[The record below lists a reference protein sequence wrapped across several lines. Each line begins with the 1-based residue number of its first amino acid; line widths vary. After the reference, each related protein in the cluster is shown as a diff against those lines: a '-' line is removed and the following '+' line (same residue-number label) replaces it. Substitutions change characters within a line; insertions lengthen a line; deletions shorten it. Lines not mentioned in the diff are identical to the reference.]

1 MFWRLWRKPERQ
13 REIFTFWDGNKPRSA
28 DPIAVYRSL
37 KDDPKF
43 NIDVHPALV
52 DAGDVDAIGITAAAV
67 RSAFDVK
74 PLSAG
79 GLTEQECIS
88 LLLEY
93 FDWVDS
99 VKKKDSQPLTSQPAS
114 DTTPLLE
121 CSATPTSSPS
131 ESTSTV
137 TGPN

>member
-1 MFWRLWRKPERQ
+1 MFWRFWRKPERQ
-13 REIFTFWDGNKPRSA
+13 REIFCYFDGNKPRSA
-28 DPIAVYRSL
+28 DPIVVYRSL

-52 DAGDVDAIGITAAAV
+52 DAGDADAIGITAAAV
-67 RSAFDVK
+67 RSAFGVK
-74 PLSAG
+74 SLDAG

-88 LLLEY
+88 LLLQY

-99 VKKKDSQPLTSQPAS
+99 VKKKDSQPLTLPPAS
-114 DTTPLLE
+114 DTTPPLE

>member
-13 REIFTFWDGNKPRSA
+13 REIFTYWDGSKPRSA
-28 DPIAVYRSL
+28 DPIVVYRAL
-37 KDDPKF
+37 KDDAKF

-52 DAGDVDAIGITAAAV
+52 DSGDADAIGITAAAV
-67 RSAFDVK
+67 RSAFGVK
-74 PLSAG
+74 SLDAG

-93 FDWVDS
+93 FNWVED

-114 DTTPLLE
+114 DTTLPPE
-121 CSATPTSSPS
+121 SSATPTNSPP
-131 ESTSTV
+131 ESTSTANE
-137 TGPN
+137 PN

>member
-1 MFWRLWRKPERQ
+1 MFWRLWGKPARQ
-13 REIFTFWDGNKPRSA
+13 REIFTYFDGNKPRSA
-28 DPIAVYRSL
+28 DPIVVYRSL
-37 KDDPKF
+37 KDDAKF

-52 DAGDVDAIGITAAAV
+52 DAGDADAIGITAAAV
-67 RSAFDVK
+67 RSAFGVK
-74 PLSAG
+74 SLDAG

-88 LLLEY
+88 LLLQY

-99 VKKKDSQPLTSQPAS
+99 VKKKDNQPLTSPPAS
-114 DTTPLLE
+114 DTTPLPE

>member
-1 MFWRLWRKPERQ
+1 MFWRFWRKPERQ

-67 RSAFDVK
+67 RSAFGVK
-74 PLSAG
+74 SLDAG

-88 LLLEY
+88 LLLQY
-93 FDWVDS
+93 FNWVDS
-99 VKKKDSQPLTSQPAS
+99 VKKKDNQPPTSQSAS
-114 DTTPLLE
+114 DTTLPPE
-121 CSATPTSSPS
+121 CSATPTSSPP
-131 ESTSTV
+131 ESISTA